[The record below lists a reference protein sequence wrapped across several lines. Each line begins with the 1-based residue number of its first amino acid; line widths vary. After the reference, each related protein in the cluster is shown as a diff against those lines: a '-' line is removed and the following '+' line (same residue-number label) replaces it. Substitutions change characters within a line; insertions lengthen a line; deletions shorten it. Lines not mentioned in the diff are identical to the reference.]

1 MIAHNMISLLG
12 IPLDKNSSFLAGAAL
27 APPKIREAFNSDSS
41 NYYSESGIDMK
52 NSNEWSDLGDLKL
65 DTGDTHEIIK
75 EKVVSVLKNS
85 DKILSLGGDHSITY
99 PIVKGVWSRYEKLT
113 ILHLDAH
120 TDLYDNFENNPHS
133 HASPFA
139 RILEERGDTRVIQ
152 VGIRTSTDH
161 TRKQSDRF
169 GVEVIYMHEWK
180 DHHRFDITGP
190 VYLSL
195 DLDALDPAFVPGV
208 SHYEPGG
215 FSTRQ
220 VISIIQNL
228 KCNVVGADLVEYN
241 PNRDINGMTG
251 MVAAKLMKEM
261 LDQMIR
267 IK

>member
-1 MIAHNMISLLG
+1 MISLLG
-12 IPLDKNSSFLAGAAL
+12 IPLDKNSSFLSGAAL

-41 NYYSESGIDMK
+41 NSFSESGIDIK
-52 NSNEWSDLGDLKL
+52 SSPEWKDLGDLAL
-65 DTGDTHEIIK
+65 DTGDTHKAII
-75 EKVVSVLKNS
+75 EKVASVLKSS

-99 PIVKGVWSRYEKLT
+99 PIVKGVWSRYPKLT

-120 TDLYDNFENNPHS
+120 TDLYDNYENNPHS

-139 RILEERGDTRVIQ
+139 RILEERPGTRVIQ
-152 VGIRTSTDH
+152 VGIRTSTEH

-169 GVEVIYMHEWK
+169 GVEVIYMHEWN
-180 DHHRFDITGP
+180 DSHRFDLKGP

-195 DLDALDPAFVPGV
+195 DLDALDPAFVPGI

-228 KCNVVGADLVEYN
+228 DCNVVGADLVEYN

-251 MVAAKLMKEM
+251 MVAAKLLKEM

-267 IK
+267 NR